1 MERQVPIRSSEE
13 IDLYL
18 RTIYSLLRSN
28 NEVSIRTLEEVHA
41 GTNSSLHIH
50 ARSSKPDISALIYS
64 LMRLPTEVVN
74 ARKIVLGQAAS
85 IFEDFG
91 YGNIEKW
98 QHVSAQARRRRC
110 FWDGEETLACFI
122 ASRSDIDDVIPV
134 LTALQMEWNKL
145 HMLIQSLPIDFL
157 KIALPDNQ
165 EIFKQLG
172 AHLNI
177 DIDELN
183 RLHSIWGD
191 KFTEMLIK
199 IHQHPFDFKVRLLS
213 GSLNDYRKATVLWW
227 DNIEDKVPEIVN
239 RPIYFVSSNTHSL
252 TNLLSGYALTKRELI
267 LDYIEQHEPRLMEEW
282 LEINKDTTATS
293 VENFFYYALR
303 KLIETDQGAN
313 YIEEQ
318 RNLETTLGIHRVSSD
333 HSFDVEANII
343 QLSSLDP
350 QFFDPRLAPKHEGYE
365 KSWDF
370 LKDSDAL
377 ILNIDY
383 PLGASAYNL
392 LTKIAEN
399 VDKILGIYIMGKAAS
414 LNAIRGDVIIPNVVY
429 DEHSKNSYLFSNAF
443 KVTDVANYLN
453 FGTVL
458 DSQKAVTVL
467 GTYLQNAT
475 IMDVVYR
482 EGYTDIEMEAGPYL
496 SAIYELFRPARH
508 PLNEIVNL
516 YELPID
522 LGFLH
527 YVSDTPFSKGQNLGA
542 GSLSYFGMDST
553 YAVSLAILKRIMKL
567 ERRRLSAV

>member
-64 LMRLPTEVVN
+64 LMRLPSEVVN

-343 QLSSLDP
+343 QLVLS
-350 QFFDPRLAPKHEGYE
+350 
-365 KSWDF
+365 
-370 LKDSDAL
+370 
-377 ILNIDY
+377 
-383 PLGASAYNL
+383 
-392 LTKIAEN
+392 
-399 VDKILGIYIMGKAAS
+399 
-414 LNAIRGDVIIPNVVY
+414 IPNSLTPAW
-429 DEHSKNSYLFSNAF
+429 HPNTKAMKNPGISSK
-443 KVTDVANYLN
+443 
-453 FGTVL
+453 
-458 DSQKAVTVL
+458 
-467 GTYLQNAT
+467 
-475 IMDVVYR
+475 
-482 EGYTDIEMEAGPYL
+482 
-496 SAIYELFRPARH
+496 
-508 PLNEIVNL
+508 
-516 YELPID
+516 
-522 LGFLH
+522 
-527 YVSDTPFSKGQNLGA
+527 TPTRS
-542 GSLSYFGMDST
+542 S
-553 YAVSLAILKRIMKL
+553 
-567 ERRRLSAV
+567 

>member
-191 KFTEMLIK
+191 K
-199 IHQHPFDFKVRLLS
+199 LL
-213 GSLNDYRKATVLWW
+213 KC
-227 DNIEDKVPEIVN
+227 
-239 RPIYFVSSNTHSL
+239 
-252 TNLLSGYALTKRELI
+252 
-267 LDYIEQHEPRLMEEW
+267 
-282 LEINKDTTATS
+282 
-293 VENFFYYALR
+293 
-303 KLIETDQGAN
+303 
-313 YIEEQ
+313 
-318 RNLETTLGIHRVSSD
+318 
-333 HSFDVEANII
+333 
-343 QLSSLDP
+343 
-350 QFFDPRLAPKHEGYE
+350 
-365 KSWDF
+365 
-370 LKDSDAL
+370 
-377 ILNIDY
+377 
-383 PLGASAYNL
+383 
-392 LTKIAEN
+392 
-399 VDKILGIYIMGKAAS
+399 
-414 LNAIRGDVIIPNVVY
+414 
-429 DEHSKNSYLFSNAF
+429 
-443 KVTDVANYLN
+443 
-453 FGTVL
+453 
-458 DSQKAVTVL
+458 
-467 GTYLQNAT
+467 
-475 IMDVVYR
+475 
-482 EGYTDIEMEAGPYL
+482 
-496 SAIYELFRPARH
+496 
-508 PLNEIVNL
+508 
-516 YELPID
+516 
-522 LGFLH
+522 
-527 YVSDTPFSKGQNLGA
+527 
-542 GSLSYFGMDST
+542 
-553 YAVSLAILKRIMKL
+553 
-567 ERRRLSAV
+567 